1 MNGMP
6 AGAGYEIQQKEAHI
20 MDFDFMNCY
29 WNRRGAAQAKYDEM
43 EAAGWEYN
51 KTTEDTFHRYYRF
64 YNDGDAT
71 PRIRGLILHLSPEA
85 LKSNR
90 EYIDYCRRFEDSVT
104 WRIEIE
110 YRRFKRAQHN
120 PA

>member
-1 MNGMP
+1 
-6 AGAGYEIQQKEAHI
+6 

-29 WNRRGAAQAKYDEM
+29 WNSRGAAQAKYDEM

-51 KTTEDTFHRYYRF
+51 KTTEYTFHRYYRFYNDTFHRYYRF

-110 YRRFKRAQHN
+110 YRRFKRAQRN